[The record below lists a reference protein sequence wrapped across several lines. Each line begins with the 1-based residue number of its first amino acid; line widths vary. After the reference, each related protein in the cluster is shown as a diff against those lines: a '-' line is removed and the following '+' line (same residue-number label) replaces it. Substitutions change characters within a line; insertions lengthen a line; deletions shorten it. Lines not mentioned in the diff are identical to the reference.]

1 MGQSSH
7 EHFFVPGM
15 LLLFIDSDQHH
26 YSSFKYDQGINVVM
40 TEGKCMNSLLKSNA
54 GKVDR
59 IIRVI
64 VGVLLVGNVFTGLQ
78 SPIGWVGLV
87 LIVTGA
93 FGTCPVYSLLG
104 INTKSLGEKAG
115 LK

>member
-1 MGQSSH
+1 
-7 EHFFVPGM
+7 
-15 LLLFIDSDQHH
+15 
-26 YSSFKYDQGINVVM
+26 
-40 TEGKCMNSLLKSNA
+40 MNSLFKNNT

-64 VGVLLVGNVFTGLQ
+64 VGVLLVGNVFIGIQ
-78 SPIGWVGLV
+78 SPIGWIGLI

-104 INTKSLGEKAG
+104 INTRSLGEKAG

>member
-1 MGQSSH
+1 MS
-7 EHFFVPGM
+7 
-15 LLLFIDSDQHH
+15 
-26 YSSFKYDQGINVVM
+26 
-40 TEGKCMNSLLKSNA
+40 SLLNNNT

-78 SPIGWVGLV
+78 SPIGWIGLV

-93 FGTCPVYSLLG
+93 FGVCPMYSLLG

>member
-1 MGQSSH
+1 
-7 EHFFVPGM
+7 
-15 LLLFIDSDQHH
+15 
-26 YSSFKYDQGINVVM
+26 
-40 TEGKCMNSLLKSNA
+40 MNSLFKNNT

-64 VGVLLVGNVFTGLQ
+64 VGVVLVGNVFTGIQ
-78 SPIGWVGLV
+78 SPIGWIGLI

>member
-1 MGQSSH
+1 MSS
-7 EHFFVPGM
+7 
-15 LLLFIDSDQHH
+15 LF
-26 YSSFKYDQGINVVM
+26 
-40 TEGKCMNSLLKSNA
+40 KSNT

-78 SPIGWVGLV
+78 SPIGWIGII
-87 LIVTGA
+87 LIVTGI

>member
-1 MGQSSH
+1 MAS
-7 EHFFVPGM
+7 
-15 LLLFIDSDQHH
+15 LF
-26 YSSFKYDQGINVVM
+26 KNN
-40 TEGKCMNSLLKSNA
+40 T

-78 SPIGWVGLV
+78 TPIGWIGLI
-87 LIVTGA
+87 LIVTGL

-104 INTKSLGEKAG
+104 ISTKTLGEKVG

>member
-1 MGQSSH
+1 MDS
-7 EHFFVPGM
+7 
-15 LLLFIDSDQHH
+15 LF
-26 YSSFKYDQGINVVM
+26 
-40 TEGKCMNSLLKSNA
+40 KSNT

-64 VGVLLVGNVFTGLQ
+64 VGVLLVGNVFTGIQ
-78 SPIGWVGLV
+78 SPIGWVGLI

-93 FGTCPVYSLLG
+93 FGTCPVYSLFG

>member
-1 MGQSSH
+1 MSS
-7 EHFFVPGM
+7 
-15 LLLFIDSDQHH
+15 LF
-26 YSSFKYDQGINVVM
+26 
-40 TEGKCMNSLLKSNA
+40 KSNT
-54 GKVDR
+54 GKIDR

-64 VGVLLVGNVFTGLQ
+64 VGILLVGNVFTGIQ
-78 SPIGWVGLV
+78 TPIGWIGII

-104 INTKSLGEKAG
+104 INTKSLTEKAG